1 MKKMIRLYIVIVSCL
16 CFVACDMREL
26 CYDHDSHAYKYQVN
40 IVADYEQEW
49 QYPLWPSKDWK
60 ENWPDTFNL
69 RYSDLLPVLPSGLR
83 VMIYDSLRYD
93 RQNIGRNG
101 GLVYLTELE
110 KSFIICNN
118 NTENIVFNDERD
130 KEKASIT
137 TRPLMRNTYK
147 GNSFSPMK
155 DINAKTQPDVLYVS
169 YVPSYIPVSV
179 INPLDFPILLKP
191 VVYTYYIRYE
201 FEYGI
206 HHVADLARGAL
217 AGMSGSVNL
226 HTQEPG
232 EDLATVMYDA
242 KVRSTY
248 IDAQV
253 TSFGL
258 LQDTVRLRS
267 NLDGDYACFL
277 NLEVR
282 LVNGATKVFEYNDS
296 TLSQLDV
303 TEQVLAQP
311 RGGVIVVKGLR
322 VEDSEVVGFVDV
334 NVEDWGPD
342 KDVILDFN

>member
-1 MKKMIRLYIVIVSCL
+1 MKTMIRLYIAVVCCL
-16 CFVACDMREL
+16 FFVACDMREL

-49 QYPLWPSKDWK
+49 QYPLTPSKDWK
-60 ENWPDTFNL
+60 ANWPDTFSV
-69 RYSDLLPVLPSGLR
+69 RYSDLMPILPSGLR
-83 VMIYDSLRYD
+83 VMIYDSLHYD
-93 RQNIGRNG
+93 RQNIGRDG
-101 GLVYLTELE
+101 GLVYLTESE

-118 NTENIVFNDERD
+118 NTETLVFNDERD
-130 KEKASIT
+130 KEKVSVT
-137 TRPLMRNTYK
+137 TRALRRNTYT
-147 GNSFSPMK
+147 GSSYSPMK
-155 DINAKTQPDVLYVS
+155 DLNTKTAPDILYVG
-169 YVPSYIPVSV
+169 YVPSYLPVSV
-179 INPLDFPILLKP
+179 INPLDLSVLLKP

-226 HTQEPG
+226 QTQEPG
-232 EDLATVMYDA
+232 DDLATIMYDA

-267 NLDGDYACFL
+267 SLDGDYACHL

-282 LVNGATKVFEYNDS
+282 LVNGATKIFEYNDS

-322 VEDSEVVGFVDV
+322 VEDSEVVGFIDVD
-334 NVEDWGPD
+334 VEDWGPD
-342 KDVILDFN
+342 KDVILDF